1 MTVPAATGKQP
12 SLMTSH
18 NGIRAPVPGV
28 GPARDRVYSVPI
40 VRQLPAR
47 YQAWIELPD
56 ALTAA
61 ISRVHG
67 QRVHVEPSYEGTTRA
82 AAWEAALLRGWRS
95 DNQWRRVYC
104 REVALTLP
112 GRTVV
117 LARSLT
123 AINDPSVA
131 ALRSL
136 QRRPLAE
143 LLFHD
148 PLWQRAAPPV
158 ALRWHRGA
166 DVIIGRA
173 SLWHRSGRRP
183 GRLLVEEYFLDAL
196 FAPLESGA
204 RFGA

>member
-1 MTVPAATGKQP
+1 MQP
-12 SLMTSH
+12 SLNSLRNKT
-18 NGIRAPVPGV
+18 RAPVPGV
-28 GPARDRVYSVPI
+28 GPARDRVYTVPV
-40 VRQLPAR
+40 VRQLPTH

-56 ALTAA
+56 ALTEA
-61 ISRVHG
+61 IARVHG
-67 QRVHVEPSYEGTTRA
+67 QRVSVTPLYEGSARA
-82 AAWEAALLRGWRS
+82 ATWENALLASRRG
-95 DNQWRRVYC
+95 DIHCRRIYC

-123 AINDPSVA
+123 NINDPSVA
-131 ALRSL
+131 ALQAL

-148 PLWQRAAPPV
+148 PLWQRPAMPV

-166 DVIIGRA
+166 GVIVGRA

-183 GRLLVEEYFLDAL
+183 GTLLVEEYFLDAL
-196 FAPLESGA
+196 FAPVDSAA
-204 RFGA
+204 RLVT